1 MKKVFALTLCA
12 TMILSAAACSSDEAS
27 ESEETMATVMLDEV
41 LMATDPLAE
50 TSAAAAANA
59 WTCPEC
65 GTMGNTG
72 AFCNNCGAPKPDDAT
87 SDPIFIEVTPM
98 PYETEESV
106 SQGANEDT
114 FGTYS
119 PMPFTDLET
128 GLDLYVNFYGT
139 VTYDGEFEDTV
150 NPLVAYVITYAQPRM
165 YNVLS
170 RVPYSE
176 LEDNLEELELG
187 IASDMRDELGFTNVT
202 VEIQGVSLTDDS
214 QAAYDEALG
223 A

>member
-1 MKKVFALTLCA
+1 MKNIKKVFALTLCA
-12 TMILSAAACSSDEAS
+12 AMILPAAACSSDEAS
-27 ESEETMATVMLDEV
+27 EPEETTMATVIMTT
-41 LMATDPLAE
+41 APAAE
-50 TSAAAAANA
+50 TTAAADAVNA

-72 AFCNNCGAPKPDDAT
+72 VFCNNCGADKPDNAT
-87 SDPIFIEVTPM
+87 SDPIFTEVTPI
-98 PYETEESV
+98 PYETEETV
-106 SQGANEDT
+106 GQGANEDT

-128 GLDLYVNFYGT
+128 GLDLYLNFYGT

-150 NPLVAYVITYAQPRM
+150 NPLVAYVITYAEPRM
-165 YNVLS
+165 YNLLS

-176 LEDNLEELELG
+176 LEDNYEELELG
-187 IASDMRDELGFTNVT
+187 IASDLRDNLGFTNVT
-202 VEIQGVSLTDDS
+202 VEIQGVSLDENS

-223 A
+223 N